1 MKLLCEFSRKF
12 SVRYE
17 VGWVYIVL
25 GLFTITFGV
34 SSWKYRKFGVYK
46 WTWGKWTKYCSYGYR
61 RLDYEQYL
69 GRFRLDAFF
78 EKYKSYDDLEYF
90 FLNN

>member
-17 VGWVYIVL
+17 VGWVYVVL
-25 GLFTITFGV
+25 GLCTITFEF
-34 SSWKYRKFGVYK
+34 SSLKYRKFGVNK
-46 WTWGKWTKYCSYGYR
+46 WTWGKWTKYYHSGYR
-61 RLDYEQYL
+61 LLEYEQYL
-69 GRFRLDAFF
+69 GRFHLHAFF
-78 EKYKSYDDLEYF
+78 DKYESYEDLECY